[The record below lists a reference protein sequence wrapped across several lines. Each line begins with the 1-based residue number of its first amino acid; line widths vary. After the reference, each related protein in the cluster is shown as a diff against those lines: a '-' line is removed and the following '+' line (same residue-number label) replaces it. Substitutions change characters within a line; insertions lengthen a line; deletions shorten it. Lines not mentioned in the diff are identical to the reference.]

1 MPHDDSFYIDYTNRL
16 WDRWNREKAFYDSAP
31 EFASLSATL
40 GRSTSQNIC
49 TSGLTFSSAV
59 SMPGTPGLESVPFGI
74 SNGRLLRRR
83 LLRGKQLR
91 KLVGSVQPPRRT
103 VVTFLARHFRTSGR
117 LGTGGYFD
125 RLGPT
130 GSSSWR
136 SVVVTPSP
144 PRTTPVIASTRFLL
158 IGQVSLLVPRLRTP
172 YQPAALTSLGDPA
185 APSPLTTPIW
195 TGHGSCLP

>member
-1 MPHDDSFYIDYTNRL
+1 MIQLRNSPPFLRL
-16 WDRWNREKAFYDSAP
+16 SDGQRPVER
-31 EFASLSATL
+31 TL
-40 GRSTSQNIC
+40 RI
-49 TSGLTFSSAV
+49 TFSSAV
-59 SMPGTPGLESVPFGI
+59 SMRGTPGLESVTFGI

-83 LLRGKQLR
+83 VLRGKQRNKQLR

-117 LGTGGYFD
+117 LGTGGYLD

-172 YQPAALTSLGDPA
+172 YQPAALRSLGDPA
-185 APSPLTTPIW
+185 APSPLTKPIW
-195 TGHGSCLP
+195 TGHGSYLP

>member
-1 MPHDDSFYIDYTNRL
+1 M
-16 WDRWNREKAFYDSAP
+16 K
-31 EFASLSATL
+31 
-40 GRSTSQNIC
+40 
-49 TSGLTFSSAV
+49 FSSAV
-59 SMPGTPGLESVPFGI
+59 SLPGTSGLESVTFGN

-83 LLRGKQLR
+83 LLRGKQLGKQLS
-91 KLVGSVQPPRRT
+91 KLVGSVQSPRRT
-103 VVTFLARHFRTSGR
+103 VVTFLARHFRTSRR

-158 IGQVSLLVPRLRTP
+158 IGQVSLLVPRLQTP
-172 YQPAALTSLGDPA
+172 YQPAALRSLGDSA
-185 APSPLTTPIW
+185 APSPLTKPIW
-195 TGHGSCLP
+195 TGHGSYLP